1 MLVKGRGGEVVW
13 AKEAGDQMS
22 VKGRGDTR
30 LSRPYHNLGEVV
42 WAKEAGDQ
50 MSVKGRGDTR
60 LSRPYHNLGEVV

>member
-1 MLVKGRGGEVVW
+1 ML
-13 AKEAGDQMS
+13 

-50 MSVKGRGDTR
+50 MSVNGRGRTR
-60 LSRPYHNLGEVV
+60 LSHPYHRRAE